1 MYQKYCRVVDC
12 YQRNLNVVSSSLSV
26 KHWFAVLALRF
37 LLRLQ
42 LAKRQR
48 NVVLSVQYRK
58 NVTQTPAVNETVIVT
73 ETETET
79 ETLNNSYSSS
89 LSPSSSSWSLSPL
102 LLTLPLAFLNFN
114 LNCVAL

>member
-12 YQRNLNVVSSSLSV
+12 YQRNLNVESSSSLSV
-26 KHWFAVLALRF
+26 KHWFAVLTLRF

-42 LAKRQR
+42 LAKLQR
-48 NVVLSVQYRK
+48 NVVLSVQNRK
-58 NVTQTPAVNETVIVT
+58 NVTQTQTVKETV
-73 ETETET
+73 TET

-89 LSPSSSSWSLSPL
+89 SPLSLSSSPSLSPLL
-102 LLTLPLAFLNFN
+102 LLTLPLAFLNLN